1 MDLRDVLVNKVEGS
15 LHNIKLKYHYD
26 QMTRVVE
33 ASYDYYYAR
42 LENTPFTIGIAIP
55 HEYGNY
61 TLEVGDEISKNKHTG
76 LNLTSF
82 FNGKWKIHPKW

>member
-1 MDLRDVLVNKVEGS
+1 MDLREALVNDVEGS

-26 QMTRVVE
+26 NMTRIVE
-33 ASYDYYYAR
+33 ASYDYYYTR

-55 HEYGNY
+55 HGYGNY
-61 TLEVGDEISKNKHTG
+61 TLDVGDEISKNQHTG